1 MSFNNVGTWLN
12 GAGSLALPSTVKIL
26 IGNKVDL
33 EDQRD
38 ITYQE
43 AETFAADNDV
53 RFLEGSA
60 KTGKNIQE
68 AFDEMVQSILDKISD
83 GSLDL
88 TNQSSGVMSQRPAPV
103 TNLQQPQDN
112 PAANSSCC

>member
-1 MSFNNVGTWLN
+1 MGTWLN
-12 GAGSLALPSTVKIL
+12 DAGSLALPSTVKIL

-38 ITYQE
+38 VTYQE
-43 AETFAADNDV
+43 AETFASDNDI

-68 AFDEMVQSILDKISD
+68 AFDEMVQSILDKIAD

-88 TNQSSGVMSQRPAPV
+88 TNQSSGVMSQHRPSPPLA
-103 TNLQQPQDN
+103 NLEKTTEST
-112 PAANSSCC
+112 ANSSCC